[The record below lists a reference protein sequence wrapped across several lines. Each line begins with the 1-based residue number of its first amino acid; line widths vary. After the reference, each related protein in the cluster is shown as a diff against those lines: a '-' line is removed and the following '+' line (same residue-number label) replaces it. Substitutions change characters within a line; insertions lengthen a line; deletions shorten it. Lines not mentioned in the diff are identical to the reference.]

1 MTAMQ
6 IDIASTIQLAIAPAF
21 LLVGIGQFLALA
33 SGRLARVVDRAR
45 VIADLVPLE
54 PGAEY
59 ADCIAE
65 LHRLDRRMS
74 VVGASIFLGTAAMI
88 AVCLVVAGLFV
99 ARIAAVDFTVAIV
112 LAFIVAMALLV
123 IGLILFLV
131 EVQLANKSIHV
142 RSDLIGSGRK

>member
-1 MTAMQ
+1 MITMP
-6 IDIASTIQLAIAPAF
+6 IDVASTIQLAIAPAF
-21 LLVGIGQFLALA
+21 LLVG
-33 SGRLARVVDRAR
+33 RLARVVDRAR
-45 VIADLVPLE
+45 VVADLVPIE

-74 VVGASIFLGTAAMI
+74 VVSGSIFLGTAAMI

-99 ARIAAVDFTVAIV
+99 ARVAAVDFTVALV

-123 IGLILFLV
+123 VGLILFLV
-131 EVQLANKSIHV
+131 EVHLANKSIHV
-142 RSDLIGSGRK
+142 RSDLTGRGRL